1 MKINN
6 IKKKEITRFL
16 FGGGSA
22 VIVDYLTYQWLMSM
36 GLDMNIAK
44 AIYFVCGAIIGFI
57 INKFWTF
64 ESRSFLKGE
73 IVRYVVLYACTAF
86 INAFVNKMLIILA
99 SVEILG
105 FLCATAVSTILNF
118 MGQKYFV
125 FQKPGD
131 GGI

>member
-44 AIYFVCGAIIGFI
+44 AIIGFI